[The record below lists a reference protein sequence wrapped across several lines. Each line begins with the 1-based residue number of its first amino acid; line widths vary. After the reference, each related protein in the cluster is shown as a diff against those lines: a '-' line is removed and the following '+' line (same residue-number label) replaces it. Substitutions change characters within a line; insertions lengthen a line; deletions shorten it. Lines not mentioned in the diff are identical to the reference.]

1 MLGAIIGDI
10 VGSVY
15 EWNNIKTKDFLLFGE
30 RCFFTDDTVMTVATA
45 DAIMNGGERNDFI
58 NAYKKWGRRYPNAGY
73 GGRFG
78 NWLFSDDREPYNSW
92 GNGSAMRVSPCAW
105 LMDCGFHGRTGMW
118 PSNAWEGVRTSADVT
133 HNHPEG
139 IKGAEATAAAIFLCR
154 FYFGGWQHDY
164 GNGDCCTLDKWKAEV
179 KRVIEENCGY
189 NLSRTLDEIRPTYN
203 FNESCQET
211 VPEAIIAFLESTD
224 FEDAIRNA
232 ISLGGDSDTLA
243 AITGSIAEAAYGIP
257 DWIRDKALGYL
268 DAPLREVYKRWV
280 TFTSEVIPAAMNHET
295 GAQRRNTR

>member
-15 EWNNIKTKDFLLFGE
+15 EWHNIKTKDFPLFTD
-30 RCFFTDDTVMTVATA
+30 RCFFTDDSVMTVAVA
-45 DAIMNGGERNDFI
+45 DAIMQAGKIEVSEYTDFADSDSASPDLLI
-58 NAYKKWGRRYPNAGY
+58 DCMKKWGRLYPDAGY
-73 GGRFG
+73 GARFG
-78 NWLFSDDREPYNSW
+78 AWLHSDDREPYNSW
-92 GNGSAMRVSPCAW
+92 GNGSAMRVSPVARAVPGQQFIRH
-105 LMDCGFHGRTGMW
+105 GFDALLKLSERT
-118 PSNAWEGVRTSADVT
+118 AAVT

-139 IKGAEATAAAIFLCR
+139 IKGAQATALAIYYARHGMAHGDIDTWKKYIRSDLGK
-154 FYFGGWQHDY
+154 GGMFDIEY
-164 GNGDCCTLDKWKAEV
+164 DLD
-179 KRVIEENCGY
+179 
-189 NLSRTLDEIRPTYN
+189 RTLDEIRPTYH

-257 DWIRDKALGYL
+257 QNIADKALSYL
-268 DAPLREVYKRWV
+268 DAPIREVYDRWCV
-280 TFTSEVIPAAMNHET
+280 EVSGYPSL
-295 GAQRRNTR
+295 

>member
-15 EWNNIKTKDFLLFGE
+15 EWHNIKTKDFPLFRDE
-30 RCFFTDDTVMTVATA
+30 CFFTDDTVMTIATA
-45 DAIMNGGERNDFI
+45 DAIMNGGEADNFI
-58 NAYKKWGRRYPNAGY
+58 EAYKKWGRLYPEAGY

-78 NWLFSDDREPYNSW
+78 SWIHSGDRKPYNSW

-105 LMDCGFHGRTGMW
+105 VMNCGFYGRTGCW
-118 PSNAWEGVRTSADVT
+118 PSNGWECVIKSAEVT

-139 IKGAEATAAAIFLCR
+139 IKGAQATAAAIFLSR
-154 FYFGGWQHDY
+154 FYAGGHAFDY
-164 GNGDCCTLDKWKAEV
+164 CQPWSLEELKAEM
-179 KRVIEENCGY
+179 KKLIESNLGY
-189 NLSRTLDEIRPTYN
+189 DLSRTLDEIRPTYR
-203 FNESCQET
+203 FNESCQDT
-211 VPEAIIAFLESTD
+211 VPQAIIAFLESTD

-243 AITGSIAEAAYGIP
+243 AITGSIAEAAYGVP

-268 DAPLREVYKRWV
+268 DAPLRDVYNRW
-280 TFTSEVIPAAMNHET
+280 TAYLESN
-295 GAQRRNTR
+295 